1 MINLNHIDRMI
12 RHEVYERL
20 VQRILAN
27 GRSISSIHS
36 MLLVRSDA
44 VEAAACGL
52 ALQRCCELTYAPT
65 PLAAELA
72 MRLTQ
77 MQRTNGHFS
86 QSLAGSAVALKGLLD
101 FLDQTHDVGDTVN
114 ESMRAGIADALA
126 AFRRTQLDASP
137 INEQQIQESQIVLWQ
152 LADNA
157 AFRSA
162 VGLETMWSTA
172 NSANRMLELFS
183 AEDAAPAAA

>member
-1 MINLNHIDRMI
+1 MISLNHIDRMI
-12 RHEVYERL
+12 HYEMYERL

-27 GRSISSIHS
+27 GRSISSGHS
-36 MLLVRSDA
+36 MLLMRSDA

-101 FLDQTHDVGDTVN
+101 FLDQTHDVGETVN
-114 ESMRAGIADALA
+114 ESMRAGIAEALA

-172 NSANRMLELFS
+172 TSTNRMSELFDT
-183 AEDAAPAAA
+183 EDAAPAAA